1 MSSIALAISG
11 GALAIA
17 SLLLKRASERDTEL
31 LREMYVRSRVLI
43 FFTAHNVLP
52 RDGLSP
58 VNLQQIRAAAALGSR
73 QLFQGQV
80 DASEG
85 LQPFEL
91 QGSKRKSTLAY
102 TRHVVKYQVRLAS
115 ACSCRFLP
123 CCLPA
128 KLPAAAP
135 QPPPLTHFTDH
146 AQSTAA
152 AQGC

>member
-11 GALAIA
+11 GALALA

-31 LREMYVRSRVLI
+31 LREMYARSRVHV

-52 RDGLSP
+52 RDGLPP
-58 VNLQQIRAAAALGSR
+58 VNLQQIRATAALGGGSK
-73 QLFQGQV
+73 QLFQGHV

-91 QGSKRKSTLAY
+91 QGSKRMSTLAY
-102 TRHVVKYQVRLAS
+102 TRHVVKYQVRVLLLPLLALLS
-115 ACSCRFLP
+115 ARKASGCS
-123 CCLPA
+123 
-128 KLPAAAP
+128 AAAP
-135 QPPPLTHFTDH
+135 LLTHFIDY

-152 AQGC
+152 VQGC

>member
-11 GALAIA
+11 GALALA

-31 LREMYVRSRVLI
+31 LREMYARSRVRV
-43 FFTAHNVLP
+43 FFTAHNALP
-52 RDGLSP
+52 RDGLPP
-58 VNLQQIRAAAALGSR
+58 VNLQQIRAMAALGGGSR
-73 QLFQGQV
+73 QLFQGHV

-91 QGSKRKSTLAY
+91 QGSKRMSTLAY
-102 TRHVVKYQVRLAS
+102 TRHVVKYQVRVLLAL

-135 QPPPLTHFTDH
+135 QPLC
-146 AQSTAA
+146 SRIS
-152 AQGC
+152 